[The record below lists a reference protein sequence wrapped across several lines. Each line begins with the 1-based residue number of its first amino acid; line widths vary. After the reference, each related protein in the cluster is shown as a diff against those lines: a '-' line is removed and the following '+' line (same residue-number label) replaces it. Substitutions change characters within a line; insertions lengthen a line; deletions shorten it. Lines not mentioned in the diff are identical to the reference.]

1 MNPRAKKGF
10 TLIELLVVIAII
22 GLLLA
27 VILPAL
33 AAAREKSRSV
43 VCLSKLRQMTIAAC
57 VYTGSNDGYY
67 PIAQYQETTASGH
80 IWYHWDFTVVT
91 EYNMNVTVISPGNTT
106 ITVRP
111 GILWQGDT
119 VEKIHQCPSFKG
131 NSNTTN
137 DPYTGYNYNT
147 SYIGHG
153 QGEYVETPAKAGEVL
168 RPSACALFG
177 DGQYSGGA
185 NKFMR
190 APLRSEGDLTF
201 NARYVGTQGYR
212 HRRRT
217 NVAFCDGR
225 AVSWDKLYTNVEP
238 ARYTTNLEDHNE
250 ETRDN
255 KIGFLSPN
263 NSAYDLR

>member
-1 MNPRAKKGF
+1 MNPRVKNGF
-10 TLIELLVVIAII
+10 TLIELLVVVAII

-27 VILPAL
+27 VIVPTL
-33 AAAREKSRSV
+33 AAAREKSRSL
-43 VCLSKLRQMTIAAC
+43 VCLSNLRQMSISAS
-57 VYTGSNDGYY
+57 VYTDCHDGYY
-67 PIAQYQETTASGH
+67 PIAYYEETTASGY
-80 IWYHWDFTVVT
+80 IWHNWDFTVVDDAGT
-91 EYNMNVTVISPGNTT
+91 KSI
-106 ITVRP
+106 RP
-111 GILWQGDT
+111 GILWQGEMI
-119 VEKIHQCPSFKG
+119 EKIQQCPSFKG
-131 NSNTTN
+131 KSNTPN

-153 QGEYVETPAKAGEVL
+153 QYEDIPTPAKASEVL
-168 RPSACALFG
+168 RPSDCALFG
-177 DGQYSGGA
+177 DGQYSSGA

-201 NARYVGTQGYR
+201 NARYAGTQGYR

-238 ARYTTNLEDHNE
+238 ARYITDLEVHNE

-255 KIGFLSPN
+255 KIGFLSPDN
-263 NSAYDLR
+263 NAYDLR

>member
-57 VYTGSNDGYY
+57 VYTDSNDGYY
-67 PIAQYQETTASGH
+67 PIAYYEETTANTH
-80 IWYHWDFTVVT
+80 IWYNWDFTVVT
-91 EYNMNVTVISPGNTT
+91 EYNMTVTVISPGDKT

-111 GILWQGDT
+111 GILWQGEMI
-119 VEKIHQCPSFKG
+119 EKIQQCPSFKG
-131 NSNTTN
+131 NSNTPS

-153 QGEYVETPAKAGEVL
+153 QYEDIQIPAKAGEVL
-168 RPSACALFG
+168 RPSDCALFG

-201 NARYVGTQGYR
+201 NARYTGTQGYR

-238 ARYTTNLEDHNE
+238 ARDITRIEEYNE
-250 ETRDN
+250 THDN